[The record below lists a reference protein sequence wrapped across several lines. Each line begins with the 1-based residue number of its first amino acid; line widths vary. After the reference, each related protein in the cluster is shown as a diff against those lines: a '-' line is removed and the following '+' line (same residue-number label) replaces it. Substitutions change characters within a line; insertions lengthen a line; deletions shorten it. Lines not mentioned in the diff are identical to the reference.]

1 MKYIDIT
8 SRRYIGNKSKLSD
21 WIFDNIQKYTTG
33 NSFFDVF
40 AGTGSISSKA
50 LNFYDSIYIN
60 DFLVSNNLIYKAF
73 FEDAE
78 YNINKLN
85 NIVNYFNSLDSKK
98 LSENYF
104 DKNFG
109 DKYFGKFD
117 ARKIGFIREELSNLR
132 INKKI
137 NDKEYNILLSSLIY
151 SIDKIA
157 NTVGHYE
164 AYIKNN
170 VLDNKLYIKLINVFN
185 TKNKK
190 INIYREDANK
200 LAPNIISEIVFLDPP
215 YNSRQYSRFY
225 HLIENLVEWEKP
237 KLFGVALK
245 PSEKNMSEYCR
256 KKAPEVFNN
265 LILSLNCKYIVTTY
279 NNTYNSK
286 SSSSINKISFKEILN
301 SLNSVGKTKIFEKDY
316 NYFNAGKTNFDNHK
330 EFLFI
335 TEVSNEKHY

>member
-21 WIFDNIQKYTTG
+21 WIFDNIQKYTNG
-33 NSFFDVF
+33 DSFFDVF
-40 AGTGSISSKA
+40 AGTGAISSKA
-50 LNFYDSIYIN
+50 LNFYDNIYIN

-73 FEDAE
+73 FENQE
-78 YNINKLN
+78 YNIDKLN
-85 NIVNYFNSLDSKK
+85 NIVNYFNSLDSKQ
-98 LSENYF
+98 LIENYF

-109 DKYFGKFD
+109 NKYFGTYD
-117 ARKIGFIREELSNLR
+117 ARKIGFIREELSNLK
-132 INKKI
+132 IHKKI

-164 AYIKNN
+164 AYIKNSIT
-170 VLDNKLYIKLINVFN
+170 DNKLHINIINIFN

-190 INIYREDANK
+190 ISIYKEDANK
-200 LAPNIISEIVFLDPP
+200 LAPNIFSDIVFLDPP

-237 KLFGVALK
+237 QLFGVALK
-245 PSEKNMSEYCR
+245 PKGKNMSEYCR
-256 KKAPEVFNN
+256 RKAHEVFND
-265 LILSLNCKYIVTTY
+265 LILSLNCRYIVTTY

-286 SSSSINKISFKEILN
+286 SSSSINKISFEEILK
-301 SLNSVGKTKIFEKDY
+301 SLNSVGKTKVFEKDY
-316 NYFNAGKTNFDNHK
+316 NYFNAGKTNFNNHK

-335 TEVSNEKHY
+335 TEVTNEK